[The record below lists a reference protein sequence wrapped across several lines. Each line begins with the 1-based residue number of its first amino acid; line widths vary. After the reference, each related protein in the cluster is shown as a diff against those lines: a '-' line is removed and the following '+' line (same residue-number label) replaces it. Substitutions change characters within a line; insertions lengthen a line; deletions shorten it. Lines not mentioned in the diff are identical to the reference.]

1 MLKSSLLEI
10 IRTFTKQEL
19 AKLEDFVRSPYFNK
33 KENVTKLFL
42 EIKKY
47 APSFTDANLEKE
59 EVWKKLIPGKDY
71 NYGILK
77 NLIFDLYGL
86 AETFAVDLKF
96 RKDRLKYDEYVLDMF
111 LERGLNKSFNNKY
124 NSIFRT
130 MSTYPEGLSNYSINE
145 YCDFMARIHNSKC
158 NYHNVYE
165 TDKLSNELL
174 ILRDSFFITRSL
186 VTLLG
191 AYNDVFVMQE
201 SFNIDQKDNPVC
213 KFLDAVSPGMESI
226 IESIGKSSELNSS
239 YIKIHYLMYLS
250 LKENSEQRYYDFK
263 NTLFKN
269 SDILPYPDKKD
280 LHICLIT
287 TAYRKKNFP
296 FIFVKEIVEIIDS
309 QAANNVILEPESKR
323 IPMTVFSLYLQS
335 AFDLNDAQRIE
346 NFAKKFI
353 NKLDPQFTESMQ
365 TYVNF
370 LISFLNRNYDEAL
383 SYISLVDIPYKIMK
397 LVVRMYKAMCL
408 YEINNYEMFLNEF
421 DNLKHFNRNNEF
433 ISEDFQNKLIRFYTY
448 VDRLFILRQTFDSK
462 DLNRLKKD
470 VDDFDKNK
478 VWFNQK
484 IEEME
489 KVKS

>member
-10 IRTFTKQEL
+10 TRTFTKQEL

-47 APSFTDANLEKE
+47 APSFTDANLEKGRGME
-59 EVWKKLIPGKDY
+59 KLIPGKDY

-201 SFNIDQKDNPVC
+201 SFNIDQKTIR
-213 KFLDAVSPGMESI
+213 F
-226 IESIGKSSELNSS
+226 
-239 YIKIHYLMYLS
+239 
-250 LKENSEQRYYDFK
+250 
-263 NTLFKN
+263 
-269 SDILPYPDKKD
+269 
-280 LHICLIT
+280 
-287 TAYRKKNFP
+287 
-296 FIFVKEIVEIIDS
+296 
-309 QAANNVILEPESKR
+309 
-323 IPMTVFSLYLQS
+323 
-335 AFDLNDAQRIE
+335 
-346 NFAKKFI
+346 
-353 NKLDPQFTESMQ
+353 
-365 TYVNF
+365 VNF
-370 LISFLNRNYDEAL
+370 WMQFHRE
-383 SYISLVDIPYKIMK
+383 
-397 LVVRMYKAMCL
+397 
-408 YEINNYEMFLNEF
+408 
-421 DNLKHFNRNNEF
+421 
-433 ISEDFQNKLIRFYTY
+433 
-448 VDRLFILRQTFDSK
+448 
-462 DLNRLKKD
+462 
-470 VDDFDKNK
+470 
-478 VWFNQK
+478 WNQ
-484 IEEME
+484 
-489 KVKS
+489 